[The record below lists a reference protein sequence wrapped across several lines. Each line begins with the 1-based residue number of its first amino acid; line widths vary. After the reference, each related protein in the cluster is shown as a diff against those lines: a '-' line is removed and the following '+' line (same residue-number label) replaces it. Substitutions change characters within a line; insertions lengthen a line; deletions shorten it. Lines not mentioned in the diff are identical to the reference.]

1 MSTLKPQEQLAT
13 IAGDLSAGREPPT
26 VTVRDFLSW
35 FGAQRRG
42 WSIVASIKDELD
54 RAGLVTDPDF
64 EGAYID
70 SLIHF
75 KVRGASATAQ
85 APQGSA
91 VEIGEPQKVTE
102 QSAEP
107 AYRISKLAAANSQPV
122 SVPPTTDLQVA
133 ITLMMANDYSQLPVM
148 IGERDVKGMIS
159 WKSIGSRLAL
169 GVSGG
174 RVAEYMDNYQEI
186 RSDESIFR
194 AIQTIVEHD
203 YVLVRGPT
211 NKIVGIVTA
220 SDLSI
225 QFRNLSEPF
234 LLIGEIEH
242 QIRQLIRERFSM
254 TEIVQMRDGADSSRQ
269 IDDVSDL
276 TFGEYVRGLDHPER
290 WSKLGVRV
298 DRSTFCRYLDD
309 VRKIRNDVMHFDP
322 DGIPPEDLKRLR
334 DFAAFIHRLQS
345 LSLKA
350 I

>member
-1 MSTLKPQEQLAT
+1 MSTLRPREQLTT
-13 IAGDLSAGREPPT
+13 IAGDLSAGREPPI

-42 WSIVASIKDELD
+42 WSIVASIKDELQ
-54 RAGLVTDPDF
+54 RAGLLTDPDF
-64 EGAYID
+64 EGEYID

-75 KVRGASATAQ
+75 KLRGTSATAS

-91 VEIGEPQKVTE
+91 AEVGEAQKFAE

-107 AYRISKLAAANSQPV
+107 AYRISKLAAANSPPV
-122 SVPPTTDLQVA
+122 NVAPTSDLQVA

-148 IGERDVKGMIS
+148 TGERDVKGMIS

-174 RVAEYMDNYQEI
+174 RVAEFMDTYQEI

-220 SDLSI
+220 SDLSV
-225 QFRNLSEPF
+225 QFQNLSEPF
-234 LLIGEIEH
+234 LLIGEIEN
-242 QIRQLIRERFSM
+242 QIRQLIREKISV
-254 TEIVQMRDGADSSRQ
+254 TEMAQMRDVADSTRQ
-269 IDDVSDL
+269 ISDVSDL
-276 TFGEYVRGLDHPER
+276 TFGEYVRGLEHPER
-290 WSKLGVRV
+290 WSKLGLRV
-298 DRSTFCRYLDD
+298 DRSTFCKYLDD

-322 DGIPPEDLKRLR
+322 DGIPSEDLKRLR
-334 DFAAFIHRLQS
+334 DFATFIHRLQS
-345 LSLKA
+345 LSVRTA
-350 I
+350 